1 MKSEVIIMKID
12 NLLNPLPGGGIRGN
26 ANRSST
32 AVEKNTTARVPSAP
46 QDSVQLSGLAPKA
59 ETTGAPMD
67 TNRVEAIKQAIS
79 EGRFKINHEA
89 IANGLIATAKS
100 LMTGRSA

>member
-1 MKSEVIIMKID
+1 MKID
-12 NLLNPLPGGGIRGN
+12 NLLNPLPGGSIRGNN

-59 ETTGAPMD
+59 EATGAPID

-89 IANGLIATAKS
+89 IANGLIATAKN
-100 LMTGRSA
+100 LMTGRGA

>member
-1 MKSEVIIMKID
+1 MKID
-12 NLLNPLPGGGIRGN
+12 NLLNPLPGNSIRGS
-26 ANRSST
+26 ANRSNA
-32 AVEKNTTARVPSAP
+32 AVEKNASARASNAP
-46 QDSVQLSGLAPKA
+46 QDSVRLSVLSSNA
-59 ETTGAPMD
+59 EATGAPVD

-89 IANGLIATAKS
+89 IANGLIATAKG

>member
-12 NLLNPLPGGGIRGN
+12 NLLNPLSGGGIRGN
-26 ANRSST
+26 ASRSGT
-32 AVEKNTTARVPSAP
+32 AAEKNSGVKALGVP

-59 ETTGAPMD
+59 EPTGAPID

-89 IANGLIATAKS
+89 IAGGLIATAKN
-100 LMTGRSA
+100 LMATRHA

>member
-1 MKSEVIIMKID
+1 MKID
-12 NLLNPLPGGGIRGN
+12 NLLNPLPGNSIRGSASRSN
-26 ANRSST
+26 A
-32 AVEKNTTARVPSAP
+32 AVEKNATARASNAP
-46 QDSVQLSGLAPKA
+46 QDSVRLSVLSSNA
-59 ETTGAPMD
+59 EATGAPVD

-89 IANGLIATAKS
+89 IANGLIATAKD